1 MRDLRH
7 LPPPA
12 AGDTAAPSTRAG
24 PSGSRALADL
34 LAHDARTP
42 LNAIK
47 GFAEVL
53 LAGAAG
59 PLAAEARGH
68 VAEIARA
75 ALDLEAVLVEAG
87 AALDGSGAAG
97 DVAGRGGAASAAT
110 GGRAAPRGAVGGPRD
125 PP

>member
-12 AGDTAAPSTRAG
+12 ACDTVAANTRAG
-24 PSGSRALADL
+24 PGSRALADL

-87 AALDGSGAAG
+87 AAMDGSAGGASG
-97 DVAGRGGAASAAT
+97 AGRGGAASAAT
-110 GGRAAPRGAVGGPRD
+110 G
-125 PP
+125 